1 MTGIILGASGK
12 IGKMLLKYIPQS
24 RNLNFSHLIL
34 QSNSQEVEIP
44 EEIENISTLIKCN
57 FSNIDEI
64 NNFLGIIPNRVDILF
79 NLVSIF
85 EETPLHT
92 QIDKIEEVLKV
103 NFLNQVLLLEKL
115 LPKLDGGRI
124 IQFLDY
130 CIFSPYTKRYF
141 WYSISRI
148 ALFDFY
154 RVLSKY
160 FYENMDLIKILL
172 IVPKIIQTEKDFSK
186 ITKIIEEFAR
196 KGKSFAIKIV

>member
-64 NNFLGIIPNRVDILF
+64 NNFLGMIPNRVDILF

>member
-196 KGKSFAIKIV
+196 KGKSFVIKIV